1 MQYKSYKVEDFLFD
15 EFFVKWVK
23 NPGPETEH
31 FWHSWIEHHP
41 EQIKVINQAR
51 DIVLSIEPKHKFDPS
66 SKTYE
71 DVLENILKQPSRL
84 SRIGYYKKNDRLT
97 SLVKYAAVIM
107 VFLTLGALI
116 AFLNLNQVGSLDQVI
131 MIEKVNPYGQKST
144 FELSDGTLVKLNAG
158 SKLRYPETFGE
169 AERKVTLEGE
179 AFFKVS
185 RDENKPF
192 KVETKELTTVVLGT
206 SFNVKSY
213 QDESKTSVAV
223 RSGKVKVMKSN
234 EVEISASVL
243 ILEKDQ
249 MVSFDANNSVLIR
262 KESVPE
268 SEMAWVD
275 NTILFEHTEFE
286 QVKHTL
292 SRWYGV
298 EFDILNTTDFEGG
311 FNGRY
316 TEETL
321 DNVLRGL
328 KDEGQYNFNYKIEGK
343 KVTIY

>member
-31 FWHSWIEHHP
+31 FWHSWIEHNP

-51 DIVLSIEPKHKFDPS
+51 DIVLSIEPKHNYDPS
-66 SKTYE
+66 RKTYE
-71 DVLENILKQPSRL
+71 DVLENILKQPSHL

-97 SLVKYAAVIM
+97 SMVKYAAVIM

-116 AFLNLNQVGSLDQVI
+116 IFLNLNQAGSFEQVK
-131 MIEKVNPYGQKST
+131 MIKKVNPYGQKST
-144 FELSDGTLVKLNAG
+144 VELSDGTMVKLNAG
-158 SKLRYPETFGE
+158 SMLIFPEHFGE
-169 AERKVTLEGE
+169 MERKVTLEGE
-179 AFFKVS
+179 AFFDVH

-192 KVETKELTTVVLGT
+192 KVETKELTTIVLGT

-213 QDESKTSVAV
+213 VDESKTSVAV

-234 EVEISASVL
+234 EVKISGSVL
-243 ILEKDQ
+243 ILEKNQ
-249 MVSFDANNSVLIR
+249 MVSFNATNNDLIR
-262 KESVPE
+262 KENIPE
-268 SEMAWVD
+268 YEMAWVD
-275 NTILFEHTEFE
+275 NTILFEHASFE
-286 QVKHTL
+286 QVKQTL

-298 EFDILNTTDFEGG
+298 EFEIKNKTDFEGG

-316 TEETL
+316 TNESL
-321 DNVLRGL
+321 DNVLKGL
-328 KDEGQYNFNYKIEGK
+328 KGEGQYNFNYKIQGK
-343 KVTIY
+343 KVVIY